1 MYSGMEG
8 KGAEDGDRR
17 EENEYLLGDAPV
29 RVCWRRERDDT
40 CDDGGGDDGCGS
52 SGRFGDSN
60 ERAVGMVARTT
71 AAVPGMAAA
80 TARRAATT
88 VMAPLTSSCAAV
100 VKRPRDEMLLLV

>member
-1 MYSGMEG
+1 MGIEGKRMSTCSGM
-8 KGAEDGDRR
+8 
-17 EENEYLLGDAPV
+17 LLFEFVGGG
-29 RVCWRRERDDT
+29 RRDDT
-40 CDDGGGDDGCGS
+40 CDDGGGDDGCDG

-71 AAVPGMAAA
+71 AMAPGMAAA

-100 VKRPRDEMLLLV
+100 VKRP